1 MSNVNLFLGIGG
13 TGSKAVENFI
23 HVCFSGLGPSNV
35 WLGMVDQDS
44 ANGNVVKQGH
54 PDHYIELRNELKTK
68 GKNFFSDE
76 VGLLKTKITYTQ
88 NNYCWCPLREQIRL
102 YTSYFHTI

>member
-1 MSNVNLFLGIGG
+1 MRTAVPFWRSLDEQCKPFLGIGG

-44 ANGNVVKQGH
+44 ANGNVAKTKATL
-54 PDHYIELRNELKTK
+54 DHYIELRNELKTK
-68 GKNFFSDE
+68 GKNFF
-76 VGLLKTKITYTQ
+76 
-88 NNYCWCPLREQIRL
+88 
-102 YTSYFHTI
+102 

>member
-44 ANGNVVKQGH
+44 ANGNVAKTKATL
-54 PDHYIELRNELKTK
+54 DHYIELRNELKTK
-68 GKNFFSDE
+68 GKNFF
-76 VGLLKTKITYTQ
+76 LMK
-88 NNYCWCPLREQIRL
+88 
-102 YTSYFHTI
+102 

>member
-44 ANGNVVKQGH
+44 ANGNVAKTKATL
-54 PDHYIELRNELKTK
+54 DHYIELRNELKTK

-88 NNYCWCPLREQIRL
+88 NNYCWCPLEGTNPSL
-102 YTSYFHTI
+102 HELF